1 MPHQLLLWGGF
12 GLFVL
17 IMLAIDLGVAH
28 RQAHEVSVKEALRWS
43 AVWIGLALLFNIGVY
58 IWQGADPALAF
69 FTGYLLE
76 KALSVDNLFVFLLIL
91 SYFSV
96 PTVYQH
102 KVLFWGILGA
112 LLMRA
117 VMIAVGAALIAQFH
131 WIIYLF
137 GGFLVF
143 TGIKMAFQK
152 EEAVHPEQNPVVRLV
167 SRFIPITHAYDGE
180 RFFVRQEGRLFA
192 TPLFVVL
199 LMVETTDVIFA
210 LDSIPAIL
218 AITTDPFIVY
228 TSNVFAIMGLR
239 SLFFALA
246 GIMGLFHYLRL
257 GLALV
262 LSFIGVKMALAEVFH
277 LPVHWALG
285 VVAGILAA
293 SIIASLLFPPTPAVQ
308 PSGEVPLSEH
318 QA

>member
-1 MPHQLLLWGGF
+1 MPHQVLLWGGF

-17 IMLAIDLGVAH
+17 LMLALDLGVFH
-28 RQAHEVSVKEALRWS
+28 RQAHEVQVKEALRWS
-43 AVWIGLALLFNIGVY
+43 ALWIGLALLFNIGIYVWY
-58 IWQGADPALAF
+58 GTETALEF
-69 FTGYLLE
+69 LTGYVLE
-76 KALSVDNLFVFLLIL
+76 ESLSVDNLFVFLLIL

-96 PTVYQH
+96 PLVYQH

-117 VMIAVGAALIAQFH
+117 VMIAVGTALMTRFH
-131 WIIYLF
+131 WVIYLF
-137 GGFLVF
+137 GGFLVC
-143 TGIKMAFQK
+143 TGLKMAFQK
-152 EEAVHPEQNPVVRLV
+152 HQELHPEHNPVVRLV
-167 SRFIPITHAYDGE
+167 GRVLPMTRTYHGAQ
-180 RFFVRQEGRLFA
+180 FFVRQGGRLFA
-192 TPLFVVL
+192 TPLFIVL

-218 AITTDPFIVY
+218 AITRDPFIVY

-257 GLALV
+257 GLAV
-262 LSFIGVKMALAEVFH
+262 ILSFIGLKMMLAEAYPIPIPWALAAV
-277 LPVHWALG
+277 
-285 VVAGILAA
+285 A
-293 SIIASLLFPPTPAVQ
+293 SILLLSIVASLIFPPAQEAPQNTTRTTK
-308 PSGEVPLSEH
+308 H

>member
-1 MPHQLLLWGGF
+1 MSHQILLWGGF
-12 GLFVL
+12 TLFIIFMLVL
-17 IMLAIDLGVAH
+17 DLGVFHRKAH
-28 RQAHEVSVKEALRWS
+28 VISLKEALRWS
-43 AVWIGLALLFNIGVY
+43 AIWIGLALLFNVGIYFWHGT
-58 IWQGADPALAF
+58 DTALAF
-69 FTGYLLE
+69 LTGYLLE
-76 KALSVDNLFVFLLIL
+76 KSLSVDNLFVFLLIL

-96 PTVYQH
+96 PIAYQH

-112 LLMRA
+112 LLVRA
-117 VMIAVGAALIAQFH
+117 VMIAIGTALITQFH
-131 WIIYLF
+131 WVIYIF

-152 EEAVHPEQNPVVRLV
+152 NEAVHPEQNPVVRLV
-167 SRFIPITHAYDGE
+167 SRFIPITKTYSGE
-180 RFFVRQEGRLFA
+180 QFFVRQSGRLFA

-262 LSFIGVKMALAEVFH
+262 LSFIGIKMVTAEVYH
-277 LPVHWALG
+277 MPVHWALG
-285 VVAGILAA
+285 VVATILLL
-293 SIIASLLFPPTPAVQ
+293 SIVASLLFPP
-308 PSGEVPLSEH
+308 GEEEVNGEAQVSKH